1 MLSSPRMPLSV
12 IIPALNEATQLPR
25 TLQSVVTQDHA
36 CEIIVVDGGSTDG
49 TRAVASDAA
58 RLLEAPRGRAR
69 QMNAGARVATGEAFL
84 FLHADTRLPPDA
96 FAQIRQ
102 TLQTPGTEAGAFR
115 LAFDRSSPLLD
126 FYAWCTRWPL
136 PQLCFGDRGL
146 FVTRAAF
153 EAVGGFPDQP
163 MFEDLDLVRALHR
176 RGGFRFLN
184 AAVTTS
190 ARRFSTMGTLR
201 QQLLN
206 AFLWTRY
213 MAGADPQAL
222 ARYYRYNGQQ

>member
-1 MLSSPRMPLSV
+1 MATSVRMPLSV
-12 IIPALNEATQLPR
+12 IIPTLNEAAQLPR

-49 TRAVASDAA
+49 TRALASDAA
-58 RLLEAPRGRAR
+58 CLLEAPRGRAR

-84 FLHADTRLPPDA
+84 FLHADTRLPPGA
-96 FAQIRQ
+96 FAQIWQ
-102 TLQTPGTEAGAFR
+102 TLRTPGTEAGAFR

-136 PQLCFGDRGL
+136 PQICFGDRGL

-176 RGGFRFLN
+176 RGRFRFLD

-190 ARRFSTMGTLR
+190 ARRFSAMGTLK
-201 QQLLN
+201 QQVLN

-222 ARYYRYNGQQ
+222 ARYYRYNGQH

>member
-1 MLSSPRMPLSV
+1 MATSVRMPLSV
-12 IIPALNEATQLPR
+12 IIPTLNEAAQLPR

-49 TRAVASDAA
+49 TRALASDAA
-58 RLLEAPRGRAR
+58 CLLEAPRGRAR

-84 FLHADTRLPPDA
+84 FLHADTRLPPGA
-96 FAQIRQ
+96 FAQIWQ
-102 TLQTPGTEAGAFR
+102 TLRTPGTEAGAFR

-136 PQLCFGDRGL
+136 PQICFGDRGL

-163 MFEDLDLVRALHR
+163 VFEDLDLVRALHR
-176 RGGFRFLN
+176 RGGFRFLD

-190 ARRFSTMGTLR
+190 ARRFSAMGTLK
-201 QQLLN
+201 QQVLN

-222 ARYYRYNGQQ
+222 ARYYRYNGQH

>member
-1 MLSSPRMPLSV
+1 MPLSV

-69 QMNAGARVATGEAFL
+69 QMNAGARAATGEAFL